1 MLWWTTRCGI
11 SVIGVAVVLLCI
23 PDTRSWGVIF
33 SIPVA
38 TACGLA
44 FAVLVG
50 SWTST
55 REFDNSF
62 SNITRLVIT
71 PLFLFGGAFY
81 PVSSLPDAI
90 EPIAYVTPLWH
101 AVELCRDLSLH
112 RAGWLESS
120 IHVSVLAGFIIVGW
134 FGCRRNFTKRLHR

>member
-1 MLWWTTRCGI
+1 MT
-11 SVIGVAVVLLCI
+11 
-23 PDTRSWGVIF
+23 
-33 SIPVA
+33 
-38 TACGLA
+38 
-44 FAVLVG
+44 G

-62 SNITRLVIT
+62 SNISRLVIT

-112 RAGWLESS
+112 RAGWGESLV
-120 IHVSVLAGFIIVGW
+120 HVSVLVAFIALGW
-134 FGCRRNFTKRLHR
+134 VLCQRNFAKRLHR